1 MSKRKRTSTI
11 KKWIKEGCGTVIG
24 ADYQRWLKI
33 KDVSSLGLWKLRN
46 ILVFNKEIGGVLT
59 KMCP

>member
-33 KDVSSLGLWKLRN
+33 KDVSSLGVGNLRN
-46 ILVFNKEIGGVLT
+46 ILLFNKE
-59 KMCP
+59 KEKS